1 MEKRASIFD
10 VYYHL
15 HGSRV
20 LPMAAKLSEVRREKW
35 VQWIAGNGMDEAD
48 WQVAKQVGEHFSS
61 PMLCCELPLWWVNEW
76 FQDWLLKLK
85 FKLRSD
91 PTAVV
96 EEVSLYYN

>member
-1 MEKRASIFD
+1 
-10 VYYHL
+10 
-15 HGSRV
+15 
-20 LPMAAKLSEVRREKW
+20 MAAKLSEVRREKW